1 MSDAK
6 AEARQRAV
14 DYMARLLQL
23 NPLQAGDEIIAV
35 RSEALGLAKKVKV
48 SEAMP
53 AEAQRA
59 DRRAL
64 LDNLESL
71 RAQFWT
77 LPIEQ
82 LWQRV
87 NSLSGEGFADVEAAI
102 ARLRVV
108 ADYRP
113 RFVALV
119 QKSEFDGELFSSLK
133 EVLTRSPRDTAVLRE
148 QVLAKFRVR
157 ERRGR
162 GRKMVE
168 LLQREMPAIY
178 ELEADWFN
186 TLYRQKAQAA
196 VPVNSS
202 RGASTT
208 GTATGGGAKSHWWVV
223 VLVLAST
230 RLIAVLNTHDDKIR
244 PPAST
249 RQPYYQPYVP
259 PQRSESRPSPFS
271 ERQTKDSKDS
281 GFEVIGLPTPEERLR
296 QQIEDMRAHT
306 SFGRDGDKDL
316 WKPYAN
322 PYVPADPS
330 PPTPNTRAPGVQPPR
345 GRMAPFGTPRAVP
358 IPGSPPHGRF
368 PG

>member
-186 TLYRQKAQAA
+186 TLYRQKAQ
-196 VPVNSS
+196 SWF
-202 RGASTT
+202 G
-208 GTATGGGAKSHWWVV
+208 GGGAGTLGSGAGSSAKSYWWVV
-223 VLVLAST
+223 VLVLASA
-230 RLIAVLNTHDDKIR
+230 RAAVVFSTHSDKAR
-244 PPAST
+244 QPAPAS
-249 RQPYYQPYVP
+249 QPYIP
-259 PQRSESRPSPFS
+259 PPRRETSTFPFGDTRERRDSR
-271 ERQTKDSKDS
+271 QN
-281 GFEVIGLPTPEERLR
+281 GFEVDEPYLPTPQERLH
-296 QQIEDMRAHT
+296 QQIEEMRAQT
-306 SFGRDGDKDL
+306 RFGGSEDKDV
-316 WKPYAN
+316 WKPYSD
-322 PYVPADPS
+322 PYEPPAPS
-330 PPTPNTRAPGVQPPR
+330 PPTPGAQTPGRQPPR